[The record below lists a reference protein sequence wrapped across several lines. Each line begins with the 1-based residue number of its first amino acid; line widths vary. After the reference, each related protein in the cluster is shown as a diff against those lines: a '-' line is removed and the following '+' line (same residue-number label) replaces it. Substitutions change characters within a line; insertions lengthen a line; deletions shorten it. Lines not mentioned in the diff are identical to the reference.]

1 MILGVL
7 VRGAWTLKKIK
18 LQVMIRFLF
27 CFFLSC
33 VSLMPLQAQE
43 KVKALRFNHV
53 DGSIYVSLQNELTCD
68 FATEDEISIS
78 ADGKV
83 LLRLKLSDMSGFSTV
98 EVSAD
103 KTTGIVALPSVKD
116 VLVETTSE
124 GLTVRGLNVAEQV
137 MIYNVGGTLV
147 TTQKVDDNGKIEIKT
162 SQMAKGVY
170 IVKIGK
176 RKTIK
181 IQKS

>member
-1 MILGVL
+1 MMNNMIKRLLLLGLAGMV
-7 VRGAWTLKKIK
+7 VFTAI
-18 LQVMIRFLF
+18 
-27 CFFLSC
+27 
-33 VSLMPLQAQE
+33 AQE
-43 KVKALRFNHV
+43 KIKALRFNHV
-53 DGSIYVSLQNELTCD
+53 DGSVYVSLQKELTCD
-68 FATEDEISIS
+68 FATEDEIAIS

-83 LLRLKLSDMSGFSTV
+83 FVRLKLSDMSGFSTV

-124 GLTVRGLNVAEQV
+124 GLAVRGLNVAEQV

-147 TTQKVDDNGKIEIKT
+147 TTQKVDDNGKVEIKT